1 MRRLILEEPISRA
14 AANSRRVA
22 VFAWATAGVAVFVAR
37 VGGAHDPSGA
47 LTVFGAALTL
57 AGLALLLAGSAAVE
71 IWNTGRRGVA
81 RAAIGSALALGLIAY
96 PVFLTLQAARLPR
109 INQVTTDFKTPPTYM
124 ISSRARE
131 ARGAWTPPDPG
142 PDVEAEQRIAYPL
155 IQPMLVDLE
164 PDQAYRMSLRIA
176 KELGW
181 RVVDAL
187 PPNLRGDGAAHID
200 ATDRSL
206 FFGFVDDIAIR
217 IRPQANQTQIDIRS
231 ASRIGRHDFGA
242 NARRVERFM
251 DAVQQSVEAR

>member
-22 VFAWATAGVAVFVAR
+22 VFACLTAAVAVFVGR
-37 VGGAHDPSGA
+37 FDGVRDPTGA
-47 LTVFGAALTL
+47 LTVFGAALAL
-57 AGLALLLAGSAAVE
+57 AALALLLAGAAAVE

-81 RAAIGSALALGLIAY
+81 RAAAATALALGLLAY
-96 PVFLTLQAARLPR
+96 PVYLTAQAARLPR
-109 INQVTTDFKTPPTYM
+109 INEVTTDFKAPPTYM

-131 ARGAWTPPDPG
+131 ARGAWTPPDPA
-142 PDVEAEQRIAYPL
+142 PEFEAEQRQAYPR
-155 IQPMLVDLE
+155 IAPMQVDLE
-164 PDQAYRMSLRIA
+164 PDQAYRMSMRIA
-176 KELGW
+176 KDLGW
-181 RVVDAL
+181 RIVDAL